1 MTKRRHISTKARV
14 ALFARKDGVCH
25 ICNGKVQ
32 PGEAWDVSHPI
43 PLQIGGAD
51 DESNWD
57 VAHRKCHAIIT
68 ATEDIPRIAKMK
80 RQHAKHI
87 GAGKSEPKLRGAGF
101 NKAPPQRRATGTVT
115 KWKGYEG

>member
-14 ALFARKDGVCH
+14 ALFARKAGVCH

-57 VAHRKCHAIIT
+57 VAHRKCHAIVT
-68 ATEDIPRIAKMK
+68 ATKDVPRIAKMK

-87 GAGKSEPKLRGAGF
+87 GAERPRPKMQGRQF
-101 NKAPPQRRATGTVT
+101 DKPTPQRKASGPLT
-115 KWKGYEG
+115 KTCNRF

>member
-14 ALFARKDGVCH
+14 ALFARKAGVCH
-25 ICNGKVQ
+25 ICTGKVQ

-57 VAHRKCHAIIT
+57 VAHRKCHAIVT
-68 ATEDIPRIAKMK
+68 ATKDIPRIAKMK
-80 RQHAKHI
+80 RQRDKHI
-87 GAGKSEPKLRGAGF
+87 GAAQPKGAIRNAGF
-101 NKAPPQRRATGTVT
+101 KRAPPQNRATGKLSKTCNRF
-115 KWKGYEG
+115 